1 MFCKSD
7 YSRKTTDIPHLM
19 QNLLPPRLPDWWR
32 YNRREECQEGQ
43 WQKHHL
49 SEDPSWYQHHMS
61 LWKGRHIETSSLMD
75 HSSRHLVRWIIHHRE
90 AAVWY
95 SGFSQS
101 LILPPAL
108 WALLR
113 KARLSWGKVSLYW
126 VPSLLRQK
134 RDWMVLARARCS
146 NWPSLPHGQL
156 RPVLSPETIA
166 SQTCRV
172 CADPLTGVQDLLV
185 GEQLCHKFVAYKES
199 VHLKQRHHMPGR
211 HVASRLLPGSM
222 SIGGN

>member
-1 MFCKSD
+1 
-7 YSRKTTDIPHLM
+7 
-19 QNLLPPRLPDWWR
+19 
-32 YNRREECQEGQ
+32 
-43 WQKHHL
+43 
-49 SEDPSWYQHHMS
+49 
-61 LWKGRHIETSSLMD
+61 MD
-75 HSSRHLVRWIIHHRE
+75 HSSSR
-90 AAVWY
+90 
-95 SGFSQS
+95 GCS
-101 LILPPAL
+101 LILWIRTVSNSATST
-108 WALLR
+108 
-113 KARLSWGKVSLYW
+113 LSLASESKTFLGKGLVILGSKF
-126 VPSLLRQK
+126 VETKER
-134 RDWMVLARARCS
+134 RAGWMVLARARCS
-146 NWPSLPHGQL
+146 NWPALPHGQL